1 MLVWKMPKISSNLAR
16 ILTLEVRSSEFL
28 ENWSWSAIT
37 ISEEWSAEEEV
48 VVDED
53 VEEVEAEEVVEV
65 TIVIT
70 VTIEVEIMVADEEGE
85 DTGGIITATMIIV
98 VVEDTVITEEE
109 EEEEEDT
116 ITTKMMV
123 GKYHFIRIKKL
134 NEQLAP
140 FIFLE
145 KLSCTDIRSF
155 GFYPDVILYSLA
167 SCYKSY
173 CTCFV
178 LSGILKR
185 SCHSS

>member
-53 VEEVEAEEVVEV
+53 VEEVEAEEVVVV

-70 VTIEVEIMVADEEGE
+70 VTIEVGIMVADEEGE

-98 VVEDTVITEEE
+98 VVEDTAITEEE
-109 EEEEEDT
+109 GEEDT
-116 ITTKMMV
+116 ITTKMTV
-123 GKYHFIRIKKL
+123 GKYPFIRIKKL

-140 FIFLE
+140 FICLE